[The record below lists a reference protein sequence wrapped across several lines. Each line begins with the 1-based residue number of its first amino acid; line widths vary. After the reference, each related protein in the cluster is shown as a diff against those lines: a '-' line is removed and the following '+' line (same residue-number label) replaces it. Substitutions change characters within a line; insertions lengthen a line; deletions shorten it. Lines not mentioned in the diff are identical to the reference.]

1 MKRLMLI
8 CYLIGMIGP
17 TAAVE
22 QALFKRHGDY
32 KIFYSAFGSS
42 FLTPE
47 IAAANDIVRGKGK
60 GLVNIAVVKTLGIGT
75 SAQVSGEVFNIFQ
88 QRQKLKF
95 TQIQEQNTLY
105 YLAPFEFDN
114 EDYLTF
120 KITVLPSAEEA
131 AELGAYAFKFQ
142 KKMYHD

>member
-1 MKRLMLI
+1 MKRLILMFLLI
-8 CYLIGMIGP
+8 AIVGP
-17 TAAVE
+17 ATAQQE
-22 QALFKRHGDY
+22 LFKRHGDY

-47 IAAANDIVRGKGK
+47 IAVANNIVRGKGK
-60 GLVNIAVVKTLGIGT
+60 GLVNIAVVKTLGTGT

-88 QRQKLKF
+88 QRQTLKF
-95 TQIQEQNTLY
+95 TQIQEQNTVY

-120 KITVLPSAEEA
+120 KVTVLPSAEEA
-131 AELGAYAFKFQ
+131 AELEAYAFKFQ